1 MTSTPGSAP
10 VPGFLETRPSDSQ
23 AISRISQG
31 SDEGGGKEQAESQ
44 GSAQEPLQVL
54 GLTLSTLLF
63 KRYLLRS
70 YSGL

>member
-44 GSAQEPLQVL
+44 GSIFSPSSQLGPPTANLLQGMVL
-54 GLTLSTLLF
+54 
-63 KRYLLRS
+63 
-70 YSGL
+70 